1 MVSIFCS
8 LSTSSLLLPFIS
20 VTDVF
25 SFSAEEEEEEEEEEP
40 EEELLPEEPDV
51 SPAIA
56 VAILESVLAPATPSA
71 DRLFAFWKL

>member
-25 SFSAEEEEEEEEEEP
+25 SVIEEEDEEEEPEP
-40 EEELLPEEPDV
+40 EEELLPEEEPDV